1 MHNAEYFH
9 ISSINFYILFNNLV
23 ILFILH
29 QMSNIVFAKNRD
41 LHCSEVFNWIDQ
53 ILIFYLNISTMHTIH
68 EAQMCSW

>member
-29 QMSNIVFAKNRD
+29 QMSNIVSAKDRD

-53 ILIFYLNISTMHTIH
+53 ILVFN
-68 EAQMCSW
+68 

>member
-23 ILFILH
+23 TLFILH
-29 QMSNIVFAKNRD
+29 QMSNIVFAKDRD
-41 LHCSEVFNWIDQ
+41 LHCSEVF
-53 ILIFYLNISTMHTIH
+53 LLNISTMHTIH